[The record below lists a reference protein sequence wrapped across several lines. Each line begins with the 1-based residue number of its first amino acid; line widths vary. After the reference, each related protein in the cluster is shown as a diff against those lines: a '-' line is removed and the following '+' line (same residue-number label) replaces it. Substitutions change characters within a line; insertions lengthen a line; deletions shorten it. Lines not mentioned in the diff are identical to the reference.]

1 MLNHRLAA
9 ATATGEVVVAETA
22 LAEVEA
28 GGMAAEVV
36 VMVDTA
42 TDRSGKNASKTGTQN
57 DVHYSSQSKP
67 G

>member
-1 MLNHRLAA
+1 
-9 ATATGEVVVAETA
+9 VAEAA

-36 VMVDTA
+36 MMADTA
-42 TDRSGKNASKTGTQN
+42 TDRSGKNASKTGTQH
-57 DVHYSSQSKP
+57 DAHYSSQSKP